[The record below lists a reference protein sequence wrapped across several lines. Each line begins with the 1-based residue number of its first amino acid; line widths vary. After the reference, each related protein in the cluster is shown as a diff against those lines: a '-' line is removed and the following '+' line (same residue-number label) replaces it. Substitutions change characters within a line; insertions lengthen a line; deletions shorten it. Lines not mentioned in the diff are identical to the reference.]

1 MAELKSK
8 RDDFTK
14 TLSLLRKEVKVATN
28 IMDDNDEIKRNMK
41 VKRQYNKNVLLR
53 SKKQDIGTMTYA
65 DKENFM
71 KKYIT
76 DENTGI
82 NYTLVGD
89 VYIPNRVSTDT
100 NYEIGYW
107 GRKHKEYI
115 RQYKPA
121 FYTTLLTQC
130 KLNSYLH
137 DVDVRVTEMY
147 DTLVKQLV
155 KQEGVTEKLKATDMM
170 LWIQKMN
177 NIRNRA
183 TEIVNVELIY
193 TV

>member
-1 MAELKSK
+1 M
-8 RDDFTK
+8 
-14 TLSLLRKEVKVATN
+14 
-28 IMDDNDEIKRNMK
+28 
-41 VKRQYNKNVLLR
+41 
-53 SKKQDIGTMTYA
+53 MTYA

-82 NYTLVGD
+82 SYTLVGD
-89 VYIPNRVSTDT
+89 VYIPNLVSTDT
-100 NYEIGYW
+100 NYETGYW

-115 RQYKPA
+115 KQYKPT

-137 DVDVRVTEMY
+137 DVDLRAAEMY

-155 KQEGVTEKLKATDMM
+155 KQEGITEQLKAENQM
-170 LWIQKMN
+170 LWVQRMN
-177 NIRNRA
+177 NIANQAR
-183 TEIVNVELIY
+183 EIVYNFIY
-193 TV
+193 TI

>member
-1 MAELKSK
+1 
-8 RDDFTK
+8 
-14 TLSLLRKEVKVATN
+14 
-28 IMDDNDEIKRNMK
+28 
-41 VKRQYNKNVLLR
+41 
-53 SKKQDIGTMTYA
+53 MTYA

-82 NYTLVGD
+82 SYTLVGD
-89 VYIPNRVSTDT
+89 VYIPNLVSTDT
-100 NYEIGYW
+100 NYKIGYW

-115 RQYKPA
+115 KQYKPA

-137 DVDVRVTEMY
+137 DVDVRATEMY
-147 DTLVKQLV
+147 ETLVKQLAE
-155 KQEGVTEKLKATDMM
+155 KENVTEELKTTDMM

-183 TEIVNVELIY
+183 TEIVNAELIY

>member
-1 MAELKSK
+1 
-8 RDDFTK
+8 
-14 TLSLLRKEVKVATN
+14 
-28 IMDDNDEIKRNMK
+28 
-41 VKRQYNKNVLLR
+41 
-53 SKKQDIGTMTYA
+53 
-65 DKENFM
+65 M

-76 DENTGI
+76 DEKTGI
-82 NYTLVGD
+82 SYTLVDD
-89 VYIPNRVSTDT
+89 VYIPNLVSTDA
-100 NYEIGYW
+100 NYEIGCW

-115 RQYKPA
+115 KQYKPA

-137 DVDVRVTEMY
+137 DVDVRAAEMY
-147 DTLVKQLV
+147 DTLVKQLA

-183 TEIVNVELIY
+183 TEIVNADIIY
-193 TV
+193 KV